1 MMAATFFGGLRVKRL
16 TGLLVQCCLLVV
28 GCSPGPQLSV
38 VPADGVILAFGDS
51 LTAGTGATADTSYPA
66 VLSRL
71 ADRRVM
77 NAGVPGEVTAAGLA
91 RLPELLDRESRLWSC
106 CAWGGMDFLQR
117 LDAAKA
123 EENLRAMIRMIRE
136 RNISVVLIG
145 VPRLGLGLEVPEW
158 YERIAKDAG
167 IPYEGKALKR
177 ILGERTLKSDTVHPN
192 AHGYQ
197 QMAEAVLQ
205 LLKNP
210 VHCPEAVS

>member
-1 MMAATFFGGLRVKRL
+1 MMVSTFWGGLRVKWL

-28 GCSPGPQLSV
+28 GCSLGPQLSV

-71 ADRRVM
+71 AGRRVI

-91 RLPELLDRESRLWSC
+91 RLPELLDREKPALVLLC
-106 CAWGGMDFLQR
+106 LGGNDFLQR

-205 LLKNP
+205 LLKKSGALP
-210 VHCPEAVS
+210 